1 MKDVEPL
8 LGAAFRALDESGV
21 LWCLLRGREALAAPT
36 GDVDLLIHPRDVA
49 TARRA
54 VVDAGFSC
62 LRVWARGSQNFFL
75 GYNRTTDRWPYIH
88 AMTGL
93 DFGDHYGLRLK
104 GTVGVLAR
112 RVFMKGIPMPA
123 ADDGFWITLLHAL
136 LDKGMIRQKH
146 RLALS
151 ALVDRARADGELG
164 CFVDRIAPADARAA
178 ILLDRVRSEDWGA
191 IETAGRAILAG
202 WRRRD
207 RAVRMRAVCNRT
219 ALFAQKLSESITR
232 RGINIA
238 LLAPD
243 GAGKST
249 LARALTG
256 ALHFPARC
264 FYMGLEGGPFAGGGP
279 SRFPGCGFVRR
290 VAFLWRNYLQ
300 ARYHQARRRVVIF
313 DRYPYEALLPA
324 PVDATRLQRVR
335 RWLLGHA
342 LPAPDVV
349 VVLDAP
355 GEVLHARKAEHTP
368 EHLERERHAYR
379 ELAHRM
385 GRGIVLNAARPA
397 DEVRRDA
404 TEAFWRA
411 YRRRYLKR

>member
-1 MKDVEPL
+1 M
-8 LGAAFRALDESGV
+8 
-21 LWCLLRGREALAAPT
+21 
-36 GDVDLLIHPRDVA
+36 
-49 TARRA
+49 
-54 VVDAGFSC
+54 
-62 LRVWARGSQNFFL
+62 
-75 GYNRTTDRWPYIH
+75 
-88 AMTGL
+88 
-93 DFGDHYGLRLK
+93 
-104 GTVGVLAR
+104 LAR
-112 RVFMKGIPMPA
+112 RVLVGGVPMPA

-146 RLALS
+146 RQALS
-151 ALVDRARADGELG
+151 ALADRARADGELG

-178 ILLDRVRSEDWGA
+178 TLLDRVRRQDWEA
-191 IETAGRAILAG
+191 IEAAGPAMLAG
-202 WRRRD
+202 WGRRD
-207 RAVRMRAVCNRT
+207 RMVRLRAVCNRT
-219 ALFAQKLSESITR
+219 ALFAKKLSESITR

-243 GAGKST
+243 GAGKSA
-249 LARALTG
+249 LAGALTG

-279 SRFPGCGFVRR
+279 SRFPGWGFVRR
-290 VAFLWRNYLQ
+290 VAFLWRNYLR

-335 RWLLGHA
+335 RWLLGHT

-368 EHLERERHAYR
+368 EHLERERRAYR
-379 ELAHRM
+379 ELAQRM
-385 GRGIVLNAARPA
+385 RRVIVLNAVRSA
-397 DEVRRDA
+397 DEVKRDA
-404 TEAFWRA
+404 IEAFWCA